1 MVENI
6 KLECMNLLDYSLRFN
21 NYPIVKARKKLKK
34 IQQLQNKDFNNY
46 VNNQKNEI
54 VNYHI
59 ENNLFYK
66 KLVNNK
72 NWNWNSLPILEKKD
86 LQIPL
91 KQRLSKT
98 FTLKN
103 VFKNKT
109 SGSTG
114 NPFYFAKDKFSH
126 ALTWAII
133 TNRFNWHNLYGK
145 KQARF
150 YGTSNDSFVKLKEQ
164 LKDLFSN
171 RLRFNVFNLSEEV
184 FKRWVEKFSSTK
196 FVYLNGYTT
205 VLVVFAKYLVSKN
218 IILKEV
224 CPTLKACVVTSE
236 MLFDI
241 DKLLLEKAFGVSVI
255 NEYGASELD
264 LIAFEDTNN
273 NWILNTETLFVEV
286 LDDNNNVLEDGNV
299 GNIVI
304 TSLYNK
310 ANPFIRY
317 KIGDRGA
324 IKKINSNQYIL
335 QKLEGRS
342 EDLVKLPSGKI
353 APGLTFYY
361 ITKSIMEDSGEI
373 QEIKIIQTT
382 LGSFKI
388 EYTSN
393 KELEK
398 HQKIKIIN
406 ALSDYLEPNLKI
418 IFLRLKYLERSKS
431 GKLKQ
436 FTSLIK

>member
-46 VNNQKNEI
+46 VNDQKNEI

-145 KQARF
+145 KQF
-150 YGTSNDSFVKLKEQ
+150 HSF
-164 LKDLFSN
+164 D
-171 RLRFNVFNLSEEV
+171 
-184 FKRWVEKFSSTK
+184 
-196 FVYLNGYTT
+196 
-205 VLVVFAKYLVSKN
+205 
-218 IILKEV
+218 
-224 CPTLKACVVTSE
+224 
-236 MLFDI
+236 
-241 DKLLLEKAFGVSVI
+241 
-255 NEYGASELD
+255 
-264 LIAFEDTNN
+264 
-273 NWILNTETLFVEV
+273 
-286 LDDNNNVLEDGNV
+286 
-299 GNIVI
+299 
-304 TSLYNK
+304 
-310 ANPFIRY
+310 
-317 KIGDRGA
+317 
-324 IKKINSNQYIL
+324 
-335 QKLEGRS
+335 
-342 EDLVKLPSGKI
+342 
-353 APGLTFYY
+353 
-361 ITKSIMEDSGEI
+361 
-373 QEIKIIQTT
+373 
-382 LGSFKI
+382 
-388 EYTSN
+388 
-393 KELEK
+393 
-398 HQKIKIIN
+398 H
-406 ALSDYLEPNLKI
+406 
-418 IFLRLKYLERSKS
+418 
-431 GKLKQ
+431 
-436 FTSLIK
+436 

>member
-46 VNNQKNEI
+46 VNDQKNEI

-145 KQARF
+145 RQARF

>member
-46 VNNQKNEI
+46 VNDQKNEI

>member
-1 MVENI
+1 M
-6 KLECMNLLDYSLRFN
+6 
-21 NYPIVKARKKLKK
+21 
-34 IQQLQNKDFNNY
+34 
-46 VNNQKNEI
+46 
-54 VNYHI
+54 
-59 ENNLFYK
+59 
-66 KLVNNK
+66 
-72 NWNWNSLPILEKKD
+72 
-86 LQIPL
+86 
-91 KQRLSKT
+91 
-98 FTLKN
+98 
-103 VFKNKT
+103 
-109 SGSTG
+109 
-114 NPFYFAKDKFSH
+114 
-126 ALTWAII
+126 
-133 TNRFNWHNLYGK
+133 
-145 KQARF
+145 
-150 YGTSNDSFVKLKEQ
+150 
-164 LKDLFSN
+164 
-171 RLRFNVFNLSEEV
+171 

-373 QEIKIIQTT
+373 QEIKIIQGT
-382 LGSFKI
+382 LI
-388 EYTSN
+388 
-393 KELEK
+393 
-398 HQKIKIIN
+398 
-406 ALSDYLEPNLKI
+406 LKI
-418 IFLRLKYLERSKS
+418 LFLN
-431 GKLKQ
+431 
-436 FTSLIK
+436 